1 MQHEKQLKLN
11 KSILDELVLGKKIE
25 LSFIFLKMVRSFSKK
40 ILPYLVIKPL
50 KKSLNLLKFE
60 PETNFKLLSNIF
72 IHFANYYG
80 NIKISIIQ
88 IIRPAENDFFICDFV
103 KK

>member
-50 KKSLNLLKFE
+50 KK
-60 PETNFKLLSNIF
+60 
-72 IHFANYYG
+72 A
-80 NIKISIIQ
+80 
-88 IIRPAENDFFICDFV
+88 
-103 KK
+103 